1 MVMLLHITNCL
12 FIYRSVN
19 VCVDYFSIKKLAIE
33 QCGGKVI
40 GPRLLRQVAA
50 SRMSYFMLILNCICC
65 RVSSAHQEQNA
76 F

>member
-1 MVMLLHITNCL
+1 MCGLSLGV
-12 FIYRSVN
+12 
-19 VCVDYFSIKKLAIE
+19 KLGIS
-33 QCGGKVI
+33 GKVI

-50 SRMSYFMLILNCICC
+50 SRISYVIFMLSCICC